1 MLRYHRNFSLTLPVG
16 SDFPTRELIHII
28 HQHKH
33 LNIMALE
40 MQDLMAL
47 KSMGGKEMTPY
58 EQYMVSHKES
68 KKPSGVAIA
77 GLTVCSVAAAAAVTA
92 WIFGGTYANAK
103 SKEAKEA
110 AQSAK
115 EVAMAY
121 YAGVD
126 KRLDNIGALLESE
139 VNRRI
144 QGDINITQ
152 SVADTISGQQSASQS
167 TSVENSAMAT
177 AYNQIISDRLTG
189 RSSLDAQPVCIYS
202 APQPC
207 ACPGCGCNG

>member
-1 MLRYHRNFSLTLPVG
+1 
-16 SDFPTRELIHII
+16 
-28 HQHKH
+28 
-33 LNIMALE
+33 MALE

-47 KSMGGKEMTPY
+47 SQMKGNGGGMSPY
-58 EQYMVSHKES
+58 EQVKVGYMQS

-77 GLTVCSVAAAAAVTA
+77 GLTVGSVAAAAGIAA

-103 SKEAKEA
+103 AKEAKEA

-115 EVAMAY
+115 ELSMAY
-121 YAGVD
+121 YTGVD

-139 VNRRI
+139 VNRRVA
-144 QGDINITQ
+144 GDQTITQ
-152 SVADTISGQQSASQS
+152 TITDTISGQQSASQS
-167 TSVENSAMAT
+167 QATSVENSAMAT

-202 APQPC
+202 APKPC
-207 ACPGCGCNG
+207 DCPGCGCNG

>member
-1 MLRYHRNFSLTLPVG
+1 
-16 SDFPTRELIHII
+16 
-28 HQHKH
+28 
-33 LNIMALE
+33 MALE

-47 KSMGGKEMTPY
+47 KSMGNEGGMTPY
-58 EQYMVSHKES
+58 EQYMVGYKQS
-68 KKPSGVAIA
+68 KRASGVAIA
-77 GLTVCSVAAAAAVTA
+77 GLTVGSVAAAAAVTA

-103 SKEAKEA
+103 GKEAKEA

-115 EVAMAY
+115 ELAMAY
-121 YAGVD
+121 YSGVD

-152 SVADTISGQQSASQS
+152 SVADTISGQQSTSQS

>member
-1 MLRYHRNFSLTLPVG
+1 
-16 SDFPTRELIHII
+16 
-28 HQHKH
+28 
-33 LNIMALE
+33 MALE
-40 MQDLMAL
+40 MNDLLAL
-47 KSMGGKEMTPY
+47 KTMDSKSEMTPY
-58 EQYMVSHKES
+58 EHYMVSHKES
-68 KKPSGVAIA
+68 KKASGVAIA
-77 GLTVCSVAAAAAVTA
+77 GLTVGSVAAAAAVTA

-110 AQSAK
+110 AHSAK

-152 SVADTISGQQSASQS
+152 SVADTISGQQSTSQN

-189 RSSLDAQPVCIYS
+189 RSSLDATPVQIYS

-207 ACPGCGCNG
+207 GCPGCGCGCQG

>member
-1 MLRYHRNFSLTLPVG
+1 
-16 SDFPTRELIHII
+16 
-28 HQHKH
+28 
-33 LNIMALE
+33 MALE

-47 KSMGGKEMTPY
+47 KSMGSEGGMTPY
-58 EQYMVSHKES
+58 EQYMVGYKQS
-68 KKPSGVAIA
+68 KRPSGVAIA
-77 GLTVCSVAAAAAVTA
+77 GLTVASVAAAAGVTA

-103 SKEAKEA
+103 AKEAKEA

-115 EVAMAY
+115 ELSQAD

-144 QGDINITQ
+144 QGDVNITQ
-152 SVADTISGQQSASQS
+152 SVADTISGQQSTSQA

-207 ACPGCGCNG
+207 GCPGCGCNG

>member
-1 MLRYHRNFSLTLPVG
+1 
-16 SDFPTRELIHII
+16 
-28 HQHKH
+28 
-33 LNIMALE
+33 MALE

-77 GLTVCSVAAAAAVTA
+77 GLTVASVAAAAGVTA
-92 WIFGGTYANAK
+92 WIFGGMQASAK
-103 SKEAKEA
+103 GKEAKEA

-115 EVAMAY
+115 ELAMAY
-121 YAGVD
+121 YTGVD

-144 QGDINITQ
+144 QGDVNITQ
-152 SVADTISGQQSASQS
+152 SVADTISGQQSTSQA

-207 ACPGCGCNG
+207 GCPGCGCNG

>member
-1 MLRYHRNFSLTLPVG
+1 VG

-28 HQHKH
+28 HKH

-40 MQDLMAL
+40 MNDLMAL
-47 KSMGGKEMTPY
+47 KSMGNGGGMTPY
-58 EQYMVSHKES
+58 EQYMVGYKQS
-68 KKPSGVAIA
+68 KRPSGVAIA
-77 GLTVCSVAAAAAVTA
+77 GLTVASVAAVAGATA

-103 SKEAKEA
+103 AKEAKEVA
-110 AQSAK
+110 KSAK
-115 EVAMAY
+115 ELSMAY

-139 VNRRI
+139 VNRRVA
-144 QGDINITQ
+144 GDQTITQ
-152 SVADTISGQQSASQS
+152 TITDTISGQQSASQS
-167 TSVENSAMAT
+167 QATSVENSAMAT

-202 APQPC
+202 APKPC
-207 ACPGCGCNG
+207 DCPGCGCNG

>member
-1 MLRYHRNFSLTLPVG
+1 
-16 SDFPTRELIHII
+16 
-28 HQHKH
+28 
-33 LNIMALE
+33 MALE
-40 MQDLMAL
+40 MNDLMML
-47 KSMGGKEMTPY
+47 RGMDSKEGLSPY
-58 EQYMVSHKES
+58 EQYMVGYKQS
-68 KKPSGVAIA
+68 KRPSGVAIA
-77 GLTVCSVAAAAAVTA
+77 GLTVASVAAAAGVTA
-92 WIFGGTYANAK
+92 WIFGGMQASAK
-103 SKEAKEA
+103 GKEAKEA

-115 EVAMAY
+115 ELAMAY
-121 YAGVD
+121 YTGVD

-144 QGDINITQ
+144 QGDVNITQ
-152 SVADTISGQQSASQS
+152 SVADTISGQQSTSQA

-207 ACPGCGCNG
+207 GCPGCGCNG